1 MMKKAVLLTLWVCS
15 FLIGQAW
22 GQTTQTYAYQNNAFV
37 WDAPT
42 GSATVVTWDNTASC
56 DRANDDTKRIVAF
69 PGGFTFT
76 FAGTTYSQ
84 VRILTNGMLQFSA
97 ANDGFHTDYT
107 PQALPAPASTNPG
120 GGGCTNAAPLNVLM
134 PYWIDI
140 TTTPL
145 SGITNANVR
154 YEVLGSAPNRR
165 FVVTWDN
172 VALFNNAGT
181 RYTFQAVLYEGASS
195 ICTTAAPTAP
205 QCANGE
211 FEYRYTTGASS
222 GTGATVGVQLS
233 STDYTQYAFNQAF
246 IDTTNGTNLRWY
258 PAPPAAQQP
267 LAAEYRFDDAVW
279 AGTQGEVRD
288 TSGNGLHGVR
298 SGTADTTTTQFKI
311 CRAVTIPNNT
321 INTTINAAALGD
333 PVAATGYSPA
343 VTGAATFWYRPG
355 ANGADAMLFD
365 ATAVAGRPFFIMR
378 TAANG
383 IRFVLSDSA
392 GALVTANSAA
402 VTAAN
407 TWIHVAVSWKIAA
420 GTNATILQ
428 VFINGTLR
436 VVQRGTTNGLLATLA
451 RPAFVGD
458 NRTSGV
464 TPSSGTGNSANGFMD
479 EVRI

>member
-1 MMKKAVLLTLWVCS
+1 MMKKTIFLTLLVCF
-15 FLIGQAW
+15 FLTGHAW